1 MVNENLPVVHIL
13 LGLEVVSVRVARG
26 RVGDDIFCCREDTTV
41 VAARTT
47 LLIESEAARHFDVF
61 LLTLGDTES

>member
-47 LLIESEAARHFDVF
+47 LLVESEAARHLNLFW
-61 LLTLGDTES
+61 LSQGDT